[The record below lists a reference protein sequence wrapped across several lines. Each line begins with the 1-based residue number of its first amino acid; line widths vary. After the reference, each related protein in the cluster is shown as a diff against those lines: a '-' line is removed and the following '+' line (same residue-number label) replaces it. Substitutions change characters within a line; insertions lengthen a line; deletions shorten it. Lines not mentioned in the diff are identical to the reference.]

1 MSLQDILTTGA
12 PLLEQA
18 AISRTVGVA
27 AGVFAPGHIGELTR
41 IVPFEMVDEVLEQTG
56 AVQRRVRLVPARVT
70 VYLLLAAALFN
81 GLGYQQVFDR
91 LCAGLASLAPVR
103 PSGSALRQARQRL
116 GPAPMKALFDLVS
129 GPAAT
134 TAAAGRWRGLRVVAV
149 DGTLLPVPDCPAN
162 LAVFTRQ
169 RLGNGISGYP
179 QLRLA
184 ALVACGTR
192 SVIGAV
198 FGPATTGELEYARRL
213 AVDLRAGMLLLGDR
227 NFASAALLNQLAATG
242 ADLLVRCKTNRKLPP
257 LVRCRDGSTLTRIGP
272 LTVRVIEAEISI
284 RTAQGTRTGHYR
296 LLTTLTDPDT
306 HPAGELV
313 RLYHERWEI
322 ETAYAELKSTMLG
335 GRVLRARTP
344 DGIEQEVWSLLTAY
358 QALRTAMTDAT
369 DSIPGTDPDRAGF
382 FTALA
387 TARDQLVLAAG
398 IITGTDIDLVGTI
411 GRHVLAHLLPTRR
424 VRTKDRIVKRA
435 ISKYNARGPAID
447 RTTYKATISINM
459 LTSSP

>member
-1 MSLQDILTTGA
+1 M
-12 PLLEQA
+12 EQA
-18 AISRTVGVA
+18 AITGTVGVA

-41 IVPFEMVDEVLEQTG
+41 IVPFEMVDEVLAETG

-70 VYLLLAAALFN
+70 VYLLLAGALFN
-81 GLGYQQVFDR
+81 ELGYRQVFDR
-91 LCAGLASLAPVR
+91 LCAGLAGLPLVR

-116 GPAPMKALFDLVS
+116 GPAPLKALFDLVR

-134 TAAAGRWRGLRVVAV
+134 TAAAGRWRGLTVVAV
-149 DGTLLPVPDCPAN
+149 DGTLLPVPDCAAN

-192 SVIGAV
+192 SVIGAA
-198 FGPATTGELEYARRL
+198 FGPAVTGELEYARRL

-227 NFASAALLNQLAATG
+227 NFAAAALLNQLAATG
-242 ADLLVRCKTNRKLPP
+242 ADLLVRCKSGRNLPA
-257 LVRCRDGSTLTRIGP
+257 VARCHDGSALARIGA
-272 LTVRVIEAEISI
+272 LTVRVIDAEITI
-284 RTAQGTRTGHYR
+284 RTAAGTRTGHYR
-296 LLTTLTDPDT
+296 LLTTLTDPAT
-306 HPAGELV
+306 HPAGELI

-322 ETAYAELKSTMLG
+322 ETAYAELKSTILG

-344 DGIEQEVWSLLTAY
+344 AGVEQEVWALLTAY

-369 DSIPGTDPDRAGF
+369 DSVPGTDPDRAGF
-382 FTALA
+382 TTALA
-387 TARDQLVLAAG
+387 AARDQLVLAAG
-398 IITGTDIDLVGTI
+398 VITGTDIDLVGTI
-411 GRHVLAHLLPTRR
+411 GRHVLAHLLHQRR
-424 VRTKDRIVKRA
+424 IRTKDRIVKRA

-459 LTSSP
+459 LTANP

>member
-1 MSLQDILTTGA
+1 LK
-12 PLLEQA
+12 QA
-18 AISRTVGVA
+18 AIPRAVEVA

-41 IVPFEMVDEVLEQTG
+41 IIPFEMVDEVLAQTG
-56 AVQRRVRLVPARVT
+56 AVQRRIRLVPARVT
-70 VYLLLAAALFN
+70 VYLLLAAVLFN
-81 GLGYQQVFDR
+81 GLGYRQVFDR
-91 LCAGLASLAPVR
+91 LCAGLSGLAVPR

-116 GPAPMKALFDLVS
+116 GPAPMKALFSLVS

-134 TAAAGRWRGLRVVAV
+134 ATAVGRWRGLRVVAV
-149 DGTLLPVPDCPAN
+149 DGTLLPVPDSPAN
-162 LAVFTRQ
+162 LAVFTRH
-169 RLGNGISGYP
+169 RLGNGTAGYP

-213 AVDLRAGMLLLGDR
+213 APDLRAGMLLLGDR
-227 NFASAALLNQLAATG
+227 NFAAAALLNQLAATG
-242 ADLLVRCKTNRKLPP
+242 AELLVRCKSGRNLPP
-257 LVRCRDGSTLTRIGP
+257 VARCRDGSTLTRIGT
-272 LTVRVIEAEISI
+272 LTMRVIDAEISI
-284 RTAQGTRTGHYR
+284 RTSQGTCTGHYR
-296 LLTTLTDPDT
+296 LLTTLTDPAA

-322 ETAYAELKSTMLG
+322 ESAYAELKCTILG

-344 DGIEQEVWSLLTAY
+344 DGVEQEVWALLTAY

-382 FTALA
+382 LTALA
-387 TARDQLVLAAG
+387 AARDQLILAAG
-398 IITGTDIDLVGTI
+398 VTNGADIDLIGAI

-447 RTTYKATISINM
+447 RTTYKATININM
-459 LTSSP
+459 LMSSP

>member
-1 MSLQDILTTGA
+1 
-12 PLLEQA
+12 LEQA
-18 AISRTVGVA
+18 AISGTAGVA

-41 IVPFEMVDEVLEQTG
+41 IVSFEMVDEVLAQTG

-70 VYLLLAAALFN
+70 VYLLLAAALFT
-81 GLGYQQVFDR
+81 GLGYRQVFDR
-91 LCAGLASLAPVR
+91 LCAGLAGLALRR

-116 GPAPMKALFDLVS
+116 GPAPMKALFDLVR

-134 TAAAGRWRGLRVVAV
+134 IAAAGRWRGLRVVAV
-149 DGTLLPVPDCPAN
+149 DGTLLSVPDCPAN

-169 RLGNGISGYP
+169 RLGNGTSGYP
-179 QLRLA
+179 QLRLS

-213 AVDLRAGMLLLGDR
+213 SVDLRAGMLLLGDR
-227 NFASAALLNQLAATG
+227 NFAAVALLNHWAATG
-242 ADLLVRCKTNRKLPP
+242 ADLLVRAKSGRNLPP
-257 LVRCRDGSTLTRIGP
+257 VARCRDGSSLARLGA
-272 LTVRVIEAEISI
+272 LTVRVIDAEISI
-284 RTAQGTRTGHYR
+284 HTAAGNRTGHYR
-296 LLTTLTDPDT
+296 LLTTLTDPDRY
-306 HPAGELV
+306 PAAELL

-322 ETAYAELKSTMLG
+322 ETAYAEIKSTILG
-335 GRVLRARTP
+335 GHVLRARTP
-344 DGIEQEVWSLLTAY
+344 DGIEQEVWALLTAY

-382 FTALA
+382 TTALN

-398 IITGTDIDLVGTI
+398 ILTGTHPDLVGTI
-411 GRHVLAHLLPTRR
+411 GRHVLAHLLPARR
-424 VRTKDRIVKRA
+424 IRVKDRIVKRA

-459 LTSSP
+459 LPSSP

>member
-1 MSLQDILTTGA
+1 M
-12 PLLEQA
+12 
-18 AISRTVGVA
+18 
-27 AGVFAPGHIGELTR
+27 FAPGHIGELTG
-41 IVPFEMVDEVLEQTG
+41 IVPFEMVDEVLAATG

-70 VYLLLAAALFN
+70 VYLLLAGALFA
-81 GLGYQQVFDR
+81 GLGYGQVFER
-91 LCAGLASLAPVR
+91 LCAGLPGPAPVR

-116 GPAPMKALFDLVS
+116 GPAPLKALFDLVR

-134 TAAAGRWRGLRVVAV
+134 TAAAGMWRGLRVVAV
-149 DGTLLPVPDCPAN
+149 DGTLLPVPDAAAN
-162 LAVFTRQ
+162 LAAFTRQ

-184 ALVACGTR
+184 LLVACGTR
-192 SVIGAV
+192 SVIGAA
-198 FGPATTGELEYARRL
+198 FGPASIGELEYARRL
-213 AVDLRAGMLLLGDR
+213 AGDLRTGMLLLGDR
-227 NFASAALLNQLAATG
+227 MFASAALLNQWAATG

-257 LVRCRDGSTLTRIGP
+257 VARCRDGSTLARIGA
-272 LTVRVIEAEISI
+272 LTVRVIDAEITV
-284 RTAQGTRTGHYR
+284 RTADGTRTGHYR
-296 LLTTLTDPDT
+296 LLTTLTDPAT
-306 HPAGELV
+306 HPAAELV

-344 DGIEQEVWSLLTAY
+344 AGVEQEVWALLTAY

-382 FTALA
+382 TTALSA
-387 TARDQLVLAAG
+387 ARDQLVLAAG
-398 IITGTDIDLVGTI
+398 VTTATDIDLVGTI
-411 GRHVLAHLLPTRR
+411 GRHILAHLLPTRR

-447 RTTYKATISINM
+447 RTTHQATISIHM
-459 LTSSP
+459 LTTSP

>member
-1 MSLQDILTTGA
+1 M
-12 PLLEQA
+12 EQA
-18 AISRTVGVA
+18 AITRTVGVA

-41 IVPFEMVDEVLEQTG
+41 IIPFEMVDEVLEQTG

-227 NFASAALLNQLAATG
+227 NFAAAALLNQLAATG

-257 LVRCRDGSTLTRIGP
+257 LVRCR
-272 LTVRVIEAEISI
+272 
-284 RTAQGTRTGHYR
+284 
-296 LLTTLTDPDT
+296 
-306 HPAGELV
+306 
-313 RLYHERWEI
+313 
-322 ETAYAELKSTMLG
+322 
-335 GRVLRARTP
+335 
-344 DGIEQEVWSLLTAY
+344 
-358 QALRTAMTDAT
+358 
-369 DSIPGTDPDRAGF
+369 
-382 FTALA
+382 
-387 TARDQLVLAAG
+387 
-398 IITGTDIDLVGTI
+398 
-411 GRHVLAHLLPTRR
+411 
-424 VRTKDRIVKRA
+424 
-435 ISKYNARGPAID
+435 
-447 RTTYKATISINM
+447 
-459 LTSSP
+459 

>member
-1 MSLQDILTTGA
+1 M
-12 PLLEQA
+12 EQA
-18 AISRTVGVA
+18 AITRTVGVA

-41 IVPFEMVDEVLEQTG
+41 IVPFEMVDTVLEETG

-91 LCAGLASLAPVR
+91 MCAGLAGLSLCR

-149 DGTLLPVPDCPAN
+149 DGTLLSVADCPAN

-198 FGPATTGELEYARRL
+198 FGPATHGELEYARRL
-213 AVDLRAGMLLLGDR
+213 ADSLRAGMLLLGDR
-227 NFASAALLNQLAATG
+227 NFSSAALLNQLAATG
-242 ADLLVRCKTNRKLPP
+242 ADLLVRCKANRNLP
-257 LVRCRDGSTLTRIGP
+257 LVARCHDGSMLTRIGP
-272 LTVRVIEAEISI
+272 LTMRVIDAEITI
-284 RTAQGTRTGHYR
+284 RTDQGTRTGHYR
-296 LLTTLTDPDT
+296 LLTTLTDPAA

-313 RLYHERWEI
+313 QLYHERWEI
-322 ETAYAELKSTMLG
+322 ETVYAELKSTFLG

-344 DGIEQEVWSLLTAY
+344 DGVEQEVWALLTAY
-358 QALRTAMTDAT
+358 QALRIAMTDAT
-369 DSIPGTDPDRAGF
+369 DSAPGTDPDRAGF
-382 FTALA
+382 TTALA

-411 GRHVLAHLLPTRR
+411 GRHVLAHLLPARR

-447 RTTYKATISINM
+447 RTTYKATISITM